1 MSLNWD
7 ELETPAEAF
16 DRLLPPTA
24 DDLDEPLA
32 TEVSTDE

>member
-7 ELETPAEAF
+7 ELETPIDAF
-16 DRLLPPTA
+16 DRLLPPPA

-32 TEVSTDE
+32 TEVTTDD